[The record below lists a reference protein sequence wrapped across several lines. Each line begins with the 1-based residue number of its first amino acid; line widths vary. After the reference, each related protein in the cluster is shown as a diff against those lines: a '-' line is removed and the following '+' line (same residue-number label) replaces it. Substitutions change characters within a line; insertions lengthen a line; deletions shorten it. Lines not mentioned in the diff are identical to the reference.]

1 MTEQFV
7 IDIGVDTLW
16 LAIKVATPPLF
27 AAMAIGLIVSILQAA
42 TQIQEQTLQFVPK
55 VLGITIAVAI
65 SGPWLI
71 SQFLDFTT
79 QMFNNIPN
87 IMS

>member
-7 IDIGVDTLW
+7 IDLGVDTLW
-16 LAIKVATPPLF
+16 LAIKLAGPALF
-27 AAMAIGLIVSILQAA
+27 AAMAVGLIVSIIQAA

-55 VLGITIAVAI
+55 VLGITVAVAI
-65 SGPWLI
+65 AGPWLI

-79 QMFNNIPN
+79 NLITNIPT
-87 IMS
+87 IMR

>member
-16 LAIKVATPPLF
+16 LAIKLAAPALF

-79 QMFNNIPN
+79 QMFASIPD
-87 IMS
+87 IMR

>member
-87 IMS
+87 IMR